1 MSRASR
7 DIRFDEILANA
18 CQDDRKQYCNDV
30 QPGSARV
37 IRCLQEHRRSLTP
50 TCAAALF
57 DHEASI
63 KFGAGS

>member
-30 QPGSARV
+30 QPVSVSCGQYV
-37 IRCLQEHRRSLTP
+37 
-50 TCAAALF
+50 
-57 DHEASI
+57 DY
-63 KFGAGS
+63 

>member
-18 CQDDRKQYCNDV
+18 CYEDRNKYCNTV

-37 IRCLQEHRRSLTP
+37 IRCLQDHRDDLVP
-50 TCAAALF
+50 KCAAALF
-57 DHEASI
+57 DHEVRQ
-63 KFGAGS
+63 